1 MNEQL
6 YNSSGSHVPHVEDL
20 AAFLTKTIPII
31 SSSMKLLFDRFSKTP
46 TLIKNADVVPIWQKN
61 FSTIPYTGSN
71 ASSSTNESIIDSWER
86 LVNTTLSYLAMNV
99 ITNNV
104 TYEDFKKIHR
114 LDTLFK
120 VMSLIKTDYD
130 KEESKDICYYT
141 FKN

>member
-1 MNEQL
+1 
-6 YNSSGSHVPHVEDL
+6 
-20 AAFLTKTIPII
+20 
-31 SSSMKLLFDRFSKTP
+31 MKLLFDRFSKTP